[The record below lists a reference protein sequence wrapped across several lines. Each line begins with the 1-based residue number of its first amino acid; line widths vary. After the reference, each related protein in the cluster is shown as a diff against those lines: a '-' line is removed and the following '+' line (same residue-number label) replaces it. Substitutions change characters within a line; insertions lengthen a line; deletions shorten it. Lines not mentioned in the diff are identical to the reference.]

1 MTYLDPN
8 DCPWTPEYQ
17 MSQPGYKAELAQD
30 MIKNAGFCPTPGGL
44 LADLYLRTK
53 FDVATDVRCSRR
65 CTRPKCLWKA

>member
-30 MIKNAGFCPTPGGL
+30 EPWDHELIEA
-44 LADLYLRTK
+44 LAETITNYYTTK
-53 FDVATDVRCSRR
+53 EED
-65 CTRPKCLWKA
+65 

>member
-30 MIKNAGFCPTPGGL
+30 MIKNLSNFGL
-44 LADLYLRTK
+44 AQDEPWDYELIEALAETITNYYTTK
-53 FDVATDVRCSRR
+53 EED
-65 CTRPKCLWKA
+65 